1 MNHPGVGVLG
11 DLADDD
17 RNHGM
22 GIVIEYA
29 GRTGKPQ
36 WVAPNAF
43 HWNYLRFGKKET
55 AAESDQT
62 IDMTFVKR
70 NAEAHGFNQWS
81 INDESFLMDKTSP
94 MFHVRQGGR
103 YRIRM
108 RNASDDIHT
117 IHLHRHS
124 FELTKFAGRATSGV
138 MKDVI
143 MVGGYQHVEVDFVA
157 DNPGVTLFH
166 CHQQLHMDYGFM
178 SLFDYV

>member
-11 DLADDD
+11 DLGDDD

-81 INDESFLMDKTSP
+81 INDESFLMDKTSRC
-94 MFHVRQGGR
+94 F
-103 YRIRM
+103 
-108 RNASDDIHT
+108 
-117 IHLHRHS
+117 
-124 FELTKFAGRATSGV
+124 TSGKEGATV
-138 MKDVI
+138 FGCAMPATTSIRFIFIGTVLNS
-143 MVGGYQHVEVDFVA
+143 QNLQAERLQA
-157 DNPGVTLFH
+157 
-166 CHQQLHMDYGFM
+166 
-178 SLFDYV
+178 